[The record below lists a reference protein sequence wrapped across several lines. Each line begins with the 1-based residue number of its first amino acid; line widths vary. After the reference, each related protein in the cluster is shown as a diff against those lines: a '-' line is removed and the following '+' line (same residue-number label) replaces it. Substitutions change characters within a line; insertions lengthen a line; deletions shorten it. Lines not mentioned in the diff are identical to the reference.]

1 MVAFSKPAAVHFSC
15 YEVGHT
21 WTPYCSS
28 AATDT
33 FLACFEEGL
42 KIYSSVYLLS
52 LVLSGKVPS
61 KNGLKGLLRSIVQSA
76 VFLACNGSAFIAM
89 FCIVRKL
96 NGKLGL
102 YTSALVPSFIASFLA
117 ILIERPSRRS
127 PLAIYVTN
135 VASETIY
142 NMLISRGIIKPLPH
156 GQILIF
162 SLTMAALFSWY
173 RTTTDTRNFQFKALR
188 AVLGNEELKPAIITN
203 PSSRG
208 GWDKKHQLC
217 PHTGGCI
224 QYSFH
229 VMLRRFVS
237 GWGIH
242 ACLSLLLSLPKLV
255 KKPSLLWPLLK
266 QSKHLK
272 FGAFLA
278 SFTGLYRVYFSIEF

>member
-52 LVLSGKVPS
+52 LALSGKVPS

-135 VASETIY
+135 VVLY
-142 NMLISRGIIKPLPH
+142 IIL
-156 GQILIF
+156 
-162 SLTMAALFSWY
+162 
-173 RTTTDTRNFQFKALR
+173 
-188 AVLGNEELKPAIITN
+188 
-203 PSSRG
+203 
-208 GWDKKHQLC
+208 
-217 PHTGGCI
+217 
-224 QYSFH
+224 
-229 VMLRRFVS
+229 
-237 GWGIH
+237 
-242 ACLSLLLSLPKLV
+242 
-255 KKPSLLWPLLK
+255 
-266 QSKHLK
+266 
-272 FGAFLA
+272 
-278 SFTGLYRVYFSIEF
+278 